1 MKQFLL
7 SLICLLVFTPH
18 LLASPFNGEVQQF
31 KQPDGSMVD
40 LRLFGTELYM
50 RAESLDGYTLIRDK
64 KTGWICYAEL
74 SADQTRLISSGIKY
88 MGVEN
93 NASTLRNN
101 LTMPKHLDI
110 SETARVAEIKNNR
123 KLLENVSDKNKHK
136 TNSIDHRISGT
147 PSGLISG
154 TITGLCIVVDF
165 ADEVGSL
172 PMTEF
177 DNFCNSLTYNTFGNN
192 GSLRKY
198 YKDVSG
204 GLLDYQNVV
213 YGYYRAPLTFAQYD
227 AMPYAQ
233 GAQMILGEALN
244 WLDAQGFDFSTLS
257 INPDGSIMA
266 INLMYTGTPPNWAQG
281 MWHHKG
287 NYTGF
292 ASDGVWSNDYN
303 CSPAGSPLKL
313 AVVAHENGHMI
324 GKWPDTYK
332 YTSTNGP
339 DGIGAFDLMCSYGSS
354 TNPTVPNP
362 LFRSN
367 AGWGRVVDVTYYN
380 GINTD
385 TANSRTCYKYRNLND
400 TNEFFLLEN
409 RMKTGRSLYIPTQG
423 LTIWHI
429 DRNGD
434 NQTTHHEVWLEHA
447 DNNYNS
453 PNNACFKSP
462 LYTEYSYSTSPVSNF
477 YNGNQSGLRVWD
489 IGPIATNMTYKLGVG
504 FPAPSLNLIYTS
516 LTGDGNGNGFIE
528 PAESADVNVSSGN
541 FGQVSSSS
549 ATITCSA
556 IGANTA
562 SVTVNNPVAAIGPI
576 NVGQSVPASFNITI
590 APGTPIGTE
599 IELKF
604 LLSDG
609 TFSTFIT
616 KTIIVGVQ
624 ILMSNQSETTCNA
637 LFYDAS
643 GQNNYN
649 NNTDY
654 VKTIFPTG
662 TNDMVKA
669 EFIMFDLEDE
679 PSCIYDFMMI
689 YDGPDASAP
698 FLGMYCG
705 TNSPGTITSTHS
717 TGALTFAF
725 HSDEGLTMSGWKAL
739 ISCVNAAGIK
749 TNSFAQF
756 SVFPNPSTGV
766 FSVRFNTIVNGGTL
780 SVTDVVGKEIYNSA
794 VDAEE
799 NISLDL
805 SALPNGLYFLT
816 LNVDGA
822 MVTKKLML
830 NK

>member
-7 SLICLLVFTPH
+7 IACFFAAFTSH
-18 LLASPFNGEVQQF
+18 LLASPFNGEVQAF
-31 KQPDGSMVD
+31 KQPDGTMVD
-40 LRLFGTELYM
+40 LRLYGTELYM
-50 RAESLDGYTLIRDK
+50 RAEGLDGYTLVRDP
-64 KTGWICYAEL
+64 KTGWICYASL
-74 SADQTRLISSGIKY
+74 SADQTQLVSTGIKY
-88 MGVEN
+88 IGVEN
-93 NASTLRNN
+93 NSATWRSN
-101 LTMPKHLDI
+101 LPVPKHLDI
-110 SETARVAEIKNNR
+110 PEAARITQVKKNR
-123 KLLENVSDKNKHK
+123 KLLENVGDKNKHP

-147 PSGLISG
+147 PSGLITG

-165 ADEVGSL
+165 PDEVGTL
-172 PMTEF
+172 PMSEF
-177 DNFCNSLTYNTFGNN
+177 DNFCNNLTYTNFGNN
-192 GSLRKY
+192 GSLRKF
-198 YKDVSG
+198 YKDISG

-233 GAQMILGEALN
+233 GAQQILGEALN

-257 INPDGSIMA
+257 TNPDGSIVA
-266 INLMYTGTPPNWAQG
+266 INLMYTGNPPTWAQG

-292 ASDGVWSNDYN
+292 AADGVWSNDYN
-303 CSPAGSPLKL
+303 CSPAGSPLRL

-332 YTSTNGP
+332 YYSTTGP
-339 DGIGAFDLMCSYGSS
+339 DGIGAFDLMCNYGSY
-354 TNPTVPNP
+354 TNPTIPNP

-409 RMKTGRSLYIPTQG
+409 RMKTGRSLYIPAPG

-434 NQTTHHEVWLEHA
+434 NQSTHHEVWLEHA
-447 DNNYNS
+447 DGNYN
-453 PNNACFKSP
+453 NEAGACFKSS
-462 LYTEYSYSTSPVSNF
+462 LYTEYSYSTSPSSDF

-489 IGPIATNMTYKLGVG
+489 IGPVTTNMTYKLGVG
-504 FPAPSLNLIYTS
+504 FAAPVLNLTYTS
-516 LTGDGNGNGFIE
+516 LSGDNNGNGFIE
-528 PAESADVNVSSGN
+528 PTESADVNVNSGN

-549 ATITCSA
+549 ASITCSS
-556 IGANTA
+556 IGANA
-562 SVTVNNPVAAIGPI
+562 AFVTVNNPIAAIGPI
-576 NVGQSVPASFNITI
+576 NVNQSIPATFNITV
-590 APGTPIGTE
+590 AAGTPIGTE
-599 IELKF
+599 IELRF
-604 LLSDG
+604 DLSDG

-616 KTIIVGVQ
+616 KKIIVGVQ
-624 ILMSNQSETTCNA
+624 VLMSNQSESTCNA

-643 GQNNYN
+643 GQTNYN

-654 VKTIFPTG
+654 VKTIFPATA
-662 TNDMVKA
+662 NNMVKA
-669 EFIMFDLEDE
+669 EFLEFDLEDE
-679 PSCIYDFMMI
+679 PSCSYDFMMI
-689 YDGPDASAP
+689 YDGPDASSP
-698 FLGMYCG
+698 YLGMYCG

-725 HSDEGLTMSGWKAL
+725 HSDEGLAMSGWKAL

-749 TNSFAQF
+749 TNSLAQF
-756 SVFPNPSTGV
+756 SVFPNPSSGV
-766 FSVRFNTIVNGGTL
+766 YFIQFNNVVNEGIL
-780 SVTDVVGKEIYNSA
+780 SVTDVLGKEVHRSN
-794 VDAEE
+794 VEGKD
-799 NISLDL
+799 NTSLDL
-805 SALPNGLYFLT
+805 SALPNGMYFLN
-816 LNVDGA
+816 LKVQGEV
-822 MVTKKLML
+822 VTKKLML